1 MRKQKLTP
9 DQVRVSQEQ
18 KLRAQTVPNK
28 KRYDRN
34 KLRSFSGKDSGLSS
48 QQPGVRIPH
57 GVLET

>member
-28 KRYDRN
+28 KRYKRPTSSVRLAVKTLD
-34 KLRSFSGKDSGLSS
+34 FQSGHRGFES
-48 QQPGVRIPH
+48 PT
-57 GVLET
+57 EC